1 MVLQKVWIYRLN
13 KVGHRLIIRKNKK
26 KMILQKESMHKLI
39 VVGGGLTIREN
50 KIKN

>member
-13 KVGHRLIIRKNKK
+13 KVGHRLIIRKNK

>member
-1 MVLQKVWIYRLN
+1 
-13 KVGHRLIIRKNKK
+13 
-26 KMILQKESMHKLI
+26 MILQKESMHKLI